1 MGEAHSYVH
10 RIERV
15 SISQGRGW
23 FEYGGR
29 LGIRIAKGWVADFFL
44 NGTAGPRPVGTVHGG
59 VGLRVNYQ
67 AGACG
72 PLRQR
77 ACPHRPA

>member
-1 MGEAHSYVH
+1 MGEAQLYVH
-10 RIERV
+10 RIERF
-15 SISQGRGW
+15 SISQGRGR
-23 FEYGGR
+23 FAYGGR
-29 LGIRIAKGWVADFFL
+29 LGIRIAKGWVADLFL